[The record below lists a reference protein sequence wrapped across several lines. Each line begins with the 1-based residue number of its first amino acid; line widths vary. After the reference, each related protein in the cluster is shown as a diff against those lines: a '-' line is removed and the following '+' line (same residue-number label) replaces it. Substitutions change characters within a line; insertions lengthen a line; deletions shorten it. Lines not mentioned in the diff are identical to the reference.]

1 MERSQQ
7 TRGSNKLNELTNQP
21 GAEVIENQVVI
32 RWVVRL
38 VATSCSLIVSALIL
52 VVLAIFA
59 VGNFITESAR
69 K

>member
-1 MERSQQ
+1 M
-7 TRGSNKLNELTNQP
+7 NELTNQP

>member
-1 MERSQQ
+1 
-7 TRGSNKLNELTNQP
+7 LNELTNQP
-21 GAEVIENQVVI
+21 GAEAIDNQVVI

>member
-1 MERSQQ
+1 
-7 TRGSNKLNELTNQP
+7 LNELTNQP